1 MIPLFKSWFDILLI
15 YLVGKFISIS
25 SQYSLLTLCKRFF
38 TLFEESGGSYL
49 KLESREAFERFK
61 DDDTGMFSFQLA
73 WKLANDDCSVVVL
86 EWLQGIGR
94 KFFTLN
100 TYAFGKKF
108 HFSKTANENINLKRF
123 FISV

>member
-1 MIPLFKSWFDILLI
+1 MNRGSKFCLFTKSENL
-15 YLVGKFISIS
+15 YLYFS
-25 SQYSLLTLCKRFF
+25 SQYFLLAICKRFL

-94 KFFTLN
+94 KISHSTPTLSERN
-100 TYAFGKKF
+100 
-108 HFSKTANENINLKRF
+108 
-123 FISV
+123 FISQKQQMRILI